1 MPRSSIQFAALLLAL
16 VVCSHAIEL
25 PAKKVPLTRDQ
36 LDQIK
41 EAKEADQFQAQ
52 VDQLNDKVFPVEDK
66 AAKGGEWTHE
76 SADAMQKHWENI
88 ASRDSG
94 VALDEPAKPAAKAA
108 TEHKKM
114 MRAKHAEH
122 RAMMQ
127 RKREAKLA
135 QHEAAKHE
143 AAKPETAKPEEKEAM
158 HPAVEH
164 AHKKWLKPHA
174 KLWHVPEEHAIVAAK
189 PTAQQEAATEL
200 EDLAKITDAAFPT
213 EHAASSEHHETAE
226 EMAARRKAEV
236 NKAFPAKWSAQEKKV
251 HAIGG
256 PKEHRGHPLG
266 MDHKEVEIQ
275 RSLFGKRKFHSERM
289 HAMEVASLTLSVSDL
304 N

>member
-1 MPRSSIQFAALLLAL
+1 MGGGGDPVCDFANRCDFLSGENGEGKVNLFEKNCVLKQTSLRTVRSGLEELGKKIKTGEVVKRRVDRTMPRSSIQFAALLLAL

-174 KLWHVPEEHAIVAAK
+174 KLWHVPEVASF
-189 PTAQQEAATEL
+189 
-200 EDLAKITDAAFPT
+200 LAKYSCD
-213 EHAASSEHHETAE
+213 
-226 EMAARRKAEV
+226 
-236 NKAFPAKWSAQEKKV
+236 V
-251 HAIGG
+251 HY
-256 PKEHRGHPLG
+256 
-266 MDHKEVEIQ
+266 
-275 RSLFGKRKFHSERM
+275 
-289 HAMEVASLTLSVSDL
+289 
-304 N
+304 